1 MKVTGYWFN
10 PNIEPFDEYDRRL
23 GAMEELE
30 RRWELE
36 VIYNDEYD
44 NDLYKSAVE
53 EITARGGSRCEACY
67 MVRLGQTASM
77 TKSTGADAFTTSL
90 LVSPYQKHELVRKA
104 GLEAARIHGVEF
116 YYEDFRPGWDEGRAI
131 SRQMG
136 LYRQNY
142 CGCAASKQEREAERA
157 KRRAARRAAGA
168 IG

>member
-1 MKVTGYWFN
+1 
-10 PNIEPFDEYDRRL
+10 I
-23 GAMEELE
+23 
-30 RRWELE
+30 
-36 VIYNDEYD
+36 IYNDIHD
-44 NDLYKSAVE
+44 NALYKHDNSLYKDAVR
-53 EITARGGSRCEACY
+53 EITTRGGTRCEACY
-67 MVRLGQTASM
+67 TVRLRHTAM
-77 TKSTGADAFTTSL
+77 KAKETGLDAFTTSL